1 MTLRKRFPRF
11 GVSRFGVLP
20 LACYTKKVAARS
32 YSRNSAAR
40 PGQAENHREVAMQ
53 SALRP
58 DSSVVERGPEKAGVG
73 GSIPSL
79 ATTPSADFP
88 LFISKKESRLL
99 AALVHLRASA
109 VVWLAALKRRAV
121 GGSIPSLGPTPSADF
136 SLFISNPSHSKK
148 RAGCLP
154 RSCICAPAQW
164 YGPRR

>member
-79 ATTPSADFP
+79 ATTSDTQRFILCLPWWRALSFSGDFFSP
-88 LFISKKESRLL
+88 QNIAARLQFL
-99 AALVHLRASA
+99 ECSGQLQ
-109 VVWLAALKRRAV
+109 
-121 GGSIPSLGPTPSADF
+121 PSLLLILLSDKFSAN
-136 SLFISNPSHSKK
+136 S
-148 RAGCLP
+148 R
-154 RSCICAPAQW
+154 
-164 YGPRR
+164 